1 MKYSKESKLDRI
13 NKLKQI
19 RNNKRDNKIAE
30 RRLCIL

>member
-1 MKYSKESKLDRI
+1 MKYSKESKLDRV

-19 RNNKRDNKIAE
+19 RNNKRDNKISE